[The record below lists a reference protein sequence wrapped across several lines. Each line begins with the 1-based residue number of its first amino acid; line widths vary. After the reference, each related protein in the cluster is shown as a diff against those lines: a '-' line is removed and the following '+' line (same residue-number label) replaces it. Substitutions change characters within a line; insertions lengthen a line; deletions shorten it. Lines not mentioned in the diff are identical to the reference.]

1 MAGEATL
8 GPMPITTTPLRDRL
22 LSELDSLT
30 DRIVALAEIN
40 SGSHNPGGVDRCG
53 QRLAEMVDELSPDS
67 CELIDVSPTPGLD
80 ASGRPIST
88 PVGRAL
94 RAVKR
99 PDAPFRACLFGHL
112 DTVFPPD
119 GPFQDVTVTGRRLHG
134 PGVADCKG
142 GLVLA
147 MEVLRHLDDADW
159 GREVGWEFL
168 VLPDEE
174 IGSIGSKPLLHAAAA
189 EADLGL
195 GFEPSLP
202 TGGVAAAR
210 KGSLTGHLVA
220 NGVAAHVGRAHDQGR
235 SAILGLAELI
245 VNLEAH
251 NSRDGV
257 TVNCGRITGGG
268 PLNVVPDLA
277 VASFNMRVET
287 PEDQRWIEE
296 RFAEAVDGSALEV
309 ELVWTSSRPPKVR
322 TAELDR
328 LLDDVSE
335 AADELGFEIT
345 PEDTGG
351 CCDGNDLAA
360 AGLTNVDSLGIFG
373 GGIHSP
379 DEFAEVD
386 SIPGR
391 AAVVAEV
398 LARAHR
404 RSQS

>member
-1 MAGEATL
+1 
-8 GPMPITTTPLRDRL
+8 MPLATTPLRDRL
-22 LSELDSLT
+22 ASELDSLSN
-30 DRIVALAEIN
+30 RIVALAEIN
-40 SGSHNPGGVDRCG
+40 SGSFNPAGVDRCG
-53 QRLAEMVDELSPDS
+53 ERLAEMVGELSPDS
-67 CELIDVSPTPGLD
+67 CEMIEVPPTPGLD
-80 ASGRPIST
+80 PSGRPIST
-88 PVGRAL
+88 PVGKAL

-119 GPFQDVTVTGRRLHG
+119 GPFQDVAVSGRRLHG

-147 MEVLRHLDDADW
+147 MEVLRHLDEADW

-174 IGSIGSKPLLHAAAA
+174 IGSIGSKPLLHRAA
-189 EADLGL
+189 ELADVGI

-220 NGVAAHVGRAHDQGR
+220 RGTAAHVGRAHDQGR

-245 VNLEAH
+245 VELEAH
-251 NSRDGV
+251 NSRHGV

-287 PEDQRWIEE
+287 PQDQRWIEE
-296 RFAEAVDGSALEV
+296 RFVDAVEGSSLKV
-309 ELVWTSSRPPKVR
+309 ELIWASSRPPKVR
-322 TAELDR
+322 TPELDQV
-328 LLDDVSE
+328 LADVSE
-335 AADELGFEIT
+335 TADELGFAIV

-379 DEFAEVD
+379 DEFAHVD

-391 AAVVAEV
+391 AAVAAEV

-404 RSQS
+404 RSRR